1 MGSKWLKMPQKVPKW
16 SKPADFQVKKW
27 LKMYHGGYK
36 VVKMG
41 QKMVKS
47 AQELVE
53 NGQKLFKNGQK
64 HAFTRKKDQQWSKIK
79 IAAFV
84 ISVPLL
90 SP

>member
-1 MGSKWLKMPQKVPKW
+1 MAQNGVKMAKNASKGSKMEQNGRFPG
-16 SKPADFQVKKW
+16 KKW
-27 LKMYHGGYK
+27 LKMYHSRYK

-64 HAFTRKKDQQWSKIK
+64 HAFTRKKDQQWS
-79 IAAFV
+79 
-84 ISVPLL
+84 
-90 SP
+90 